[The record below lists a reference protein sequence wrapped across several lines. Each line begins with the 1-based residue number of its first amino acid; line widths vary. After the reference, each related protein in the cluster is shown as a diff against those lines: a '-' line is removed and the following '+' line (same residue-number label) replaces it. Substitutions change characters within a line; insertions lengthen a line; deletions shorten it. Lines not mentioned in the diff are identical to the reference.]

1 MDIFSTTTVVKLLDL
16 FRQLVESQLCE
27 VVISTSFLLGWVQ
40 LQLQI
45 FQVSLADVA
54 IFKLL
59 KDRNTLRLSGE
70 FGPPIFR
77 QSAGSI

>member
-1 MDIFSTTTVVKLLDL
+1 MVAWTFFSPTTAVELLDL

-40 LQLQI
+40 VQLQI
-45 FQVSLADVA
+45 FEVSLADVV

-59 KDRNTLRLSGE
+59 KDRNALRVSLADQGLTALE
-70 FGPPIFR
+70 
-77 QSAGSI
+77 